1 MHDALNSKI
10 NIQYEPYNDNQKY
23 ELRKQIKTYIDN
35 ENEEIP
41 VDIFEILIYNNTNY
55 HYNKNIYQIIIFYYF
70 FNVI

>member
-55 HYNKNIYQIIIFYYF
+55 HYNKNISNNNFLLF
-70 FNVI
+70 F